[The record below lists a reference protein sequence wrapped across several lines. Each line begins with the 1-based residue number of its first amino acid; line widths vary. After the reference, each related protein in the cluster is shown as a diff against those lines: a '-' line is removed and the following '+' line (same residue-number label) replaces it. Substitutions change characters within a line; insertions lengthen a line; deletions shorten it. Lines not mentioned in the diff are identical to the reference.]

1 MYPYQNPNYYYYQ
14 PQMYPYFQRMPKK
27 FNLQHTLHTTIRG
40 IQIANQVIPIIY
52 QVKPLIDN
60 TKQGLTL
67 LKAMNHLNDID
78 FDEIEKE
85 FGIVVGKQLNLLEM
99 TMGVDNGKPGAAHD
113 RHIMSDEEYYR
124 RYGHSRS
131 SKVAD
136 FLMGSD

>member
-1 MYPYQNPNYYYYQ
+1 MNPFYDNPYYVYR
-14 PQMYPYFQRMPKK
+14 PQMHPYYLRPRR
-27 FNLQHTLHTTIRG
+27 FNLQRTLNTTIRG

-85 FGIVVGKQLNLLEM
+85 L
-99 TMGVDNGKPGAAHD
+99 KP
-113 RHIMSDEEYYR
+113 I
-124 RYGHSRS
+124 
-131 SKVAD
+131 SKENNEI
-136 FLMGSD
+136 FENML

>member
-1 MYPYQNPNYYYYQ
+1 MILCILIKTPIIITINLRCILI
-14 PQMYPYFQRMPKK
+14 FQRIPKK

-85 FGIVVGKQLNLLEM
+85 L
-99 TMGVDNGKPGAAHD
+99 KP
-113 RHIMSDEEYYR
+113 I
-124 RYGHSRS
+124 
-131 SKVAD
+131 SKENNEI
-136 FLMGSD
+136 FENML

>member
-1 MYPYQNPNYYYYQ
+1 MILCIISKTPIIITINLRCILI
-14 PQMYPYFQRMPKK
+14 FKECLK

-85 FGIVVGKQLNLLEM
+85 L
-99 TMGVDNGKPGAAHD
+99 KP
-113 RHIMSDEEYYR
+113 I
-124 RYGHSRS
+124 
-131 SKVAD
+131 SKENNEI
-136 FLMGSD
+136 FENML

>member
-1 MYPYQNPNYYYYQ
+1 
-14 PQMYPYFQRMPKK
+14 MYPYFQRIPKK
-27 FNLQHTLHTTIRG
+27 FNLQHTLHATIRG

-85 FGIVVGKQLNLLEM
+85 L
-99 TMGVDNGKPGAAHD
+99 KP
-113 RHIMSDEEYYR
+113 I
-124 RYGHSRS
+124 
-131 SKVAD
+131 SKENNEI
-136 FLMGSD
+136 FENML

>member
-67 LKAMNHLNDID
+67 LKAMNH

-85 FGIVVGKQLNLLEM
+85 L
-99 TMGVDNGKPGAAHD
+99 KP
-113 RHIMSDEEYYR
+113 I
-124 RYGHSRS
+124 
-131 SKVAD
+131 SKENNEI
-136 FLMGSD
+136 FENML

>member
-1 MYPYQNPNYYYYQ
+1 MILCILIKTPIIITINLRCILIFKEYLKNLIYNIL
-14 PQMYPYFQRMPKK
+14 FIQRYE
-27 FNLQHTLHTTIRG
+27 

-85 FGIVVGKQLNLLEM
+85 L
-99 TMGVDNGKPGAAHD
+99 KP
-113 RHIMSDEEYYR
+113 I
-124 RYGHSRS
+124 
-131 SKVAD
+131 SKENNEI
-136 FLMGSD
+136 FENML

>member
-14 PQMYPYFQRMPKK
+14 PQMYPYFQRIPKK

-67 LKAMNHLNDID
+67 LKAMNHLRS
-78 FDEIEKE
+78 EERR
-85 FGIVVGKQLNLLEM
+85 VGKEC
-99 TMGVDNGKPGAAHD
+99 
-113 RHIMSDEEYYR
+113 R
-124 RYGHSRS
+124 SRWS
-131 SKVAD
+131 PYH
-136 FLMGSD
+136 

>member
-27 FNLQHTLHTTIRG
+27 FNLQH
-40 IQIANQVIPIIY
+40 QVIPIIY

-67 LKAMNHLNDID
+67 LKTMNHLNDID

-85 FGIVVGKQLNLLEM
+85 L
-99 TMGVDNGKPGAAHD
+99 KP
-113 RHIMSDEEYYR
+113 I
-124 RYGHSRS
+124 
-131 SKVAD
+131 SKENNEI
-136 FLMGSD
+136 FENML

>member
-60 TKQGLTL
+60 TKQVLTL

-85 FGIVVGKQLNLLEM
+85 L
-99 TMGVDNGKPGAAHD
+99 KP
-113 RHIMSDEEYYR
+113 I
-124 RYGHSRS
+124 
-131 SKVAD
+131 SKENNEI
-136 FLMGSD
+136 FENML

>member
-1 MYPYQNPNYYYYQ
+1 MILCILIKTPIIITI
-14 PQMYPYFQRMPKK
+14 
-27 FNLQHTLHTTIRG
+27 NLRCILIFKECLKNSIYNILHTTIRG

-85 FGIVVGKQLNLLEM
+85 L
-99 TMGVDNGKPGAAHD
+99 KP
-113 RHIMSDEEYYR
+113 I
-124 RYGHSRS
+124 
-131 SKVAD
+131 SKENNEI
-136 FLMGSD
+136 FENML

>member
-67 LKAMNHLNDID
+67 LKAMNHLRKFMILLT
-78 FDEIEKE
+78 
-85 FGIVVGKQLNLLEM
+85 VLNVKYTIIL
-99 TMGVDNGKPGAAHD
+99 
-113 RHIMSDEEYYR
+113 I
-124 RYGHSRS
+124 
-131 SKVAD
+131 
-136 FLMGSD
+136 F

>member
-52 QVKPLIDN
+52 Q
-60 TKQGLTL
+60 
-67 LKAMNHLNDID
+67 AMNHLNHID

-85 FGIVVGKQLNLLEM
+85 L
-99 TMGVDNGKPGAAHD
+99 KP
-113 RHIMSDEEYYR
+113 I
-124 RYGHSRS
+124 
-131 SKVAD
+131 SKENNEI
-136 FLMGSD
+136 FENML

>member
-67 LKAMNHLNDID
+67 L
-78 FDEIEKE
+78 
-85 FGIVVGKQLNLLEM
+85 
-99 TMGVDNGKPGAAHD
+99 
-113 RHIMSDEEYYR
+113 
-124 RYGHSRS
+124 
-131 SKVAD
+131 
-136 FLMGSD
+136 